1 MALVLVALCAALVG
15 GLWYVRSGAAATP
28 DDLVRH
34 IPVRADAIIAIDIA
48 RLRDAGILERIA
60 GSPSS
65 EEADYRNFAD
75 ATGFEYRTDLDY
87 AVLGIAKSD
96 IFCVAKGRYDWPALM
111 NYAQLQGGL
120 CALGTCRLPS
130 AGRERRIS
138 YFPLRR
144 NVLALGVGGDEWLV
158 AQLQEDKDRDWK
170 APSSPLWI
178 RLEESML
185 SGSRPIPEGLQP
197 VAMLLQGAKSALLTV
212 QPRDFA
218 LAAQLEVRCKSTA
231 DANRI
236 HDGLKSMTSELER
249 MTAADST
256 KPGPSIPG
264 LLSRGEFRVDGSNV
278 TGAWTVDASF
288 LNLLA
293 AGR

>member
-1 MALVLVALCAALVG
+1 MALVLIALCAALVS

-28 DDLVRH
+28 DDLVQHLPLRT
-34 IPVRADAIIAIDIA
+34 DAIIAIDIA

-60 GSPSS
+60 GSSSS

-75 ATGFEYRTDLDY
+75 ATGFEYRSDLDY
-87 AVLGIAKSD
+87 AVLGIAKGD
-96 IFCVAKGRYDWPALM
+96 VFCVAKGRYDWAALM
-111 NYAQLQGGL
+111 NYARLQGGV

-130 AGRERRIS
+130 AGGERRIS

-144 NVLALGVGGDEWLV
+144 NVLALGVGADEWL
-158 AQLQEDKDRDWK
+158 AAHLQEEKDRDWR
-170 APSSPLWI
+170 APASPLWI
-178 RLEESML
+178 RLEEAIL
-185 SGSRPIPEGLQP
+185 SGSRPVPEGLQA
-197 VAMLLQGAKSALLTV
+197 VVMLLRGAKSALLTV

-218 LAAQLEVRCKSTA
+218 LAAKLEVRCQSEA
-231 DANRI
+231 DASRI

-249 MTAADST
+249 LNAAGA

-264 LLSRGEFRVDGSNV
+264 LLSRGEFRLDGANV
-278 TGAWTVDASF
+278 MGAWTVDASF

-293 AGR
+293 SGR